1 MAISD
6 WTSQI
11 DGNYAFLLET
21 TNPVSGTGS
30 LRLERNSGSGVEGAI
45 VYPTN
50 LNTGLTKG
58 RLQTVINLSEVSN
71 DGSGQN
77 QHVGVFFMINS
88 LSDPLNT
95 SSMYSFTFGVRSI
108 GSAVINLGKSVGAG
122 INGLVVNALNTKAIP
137 FIPLGTDIALQVDW
151 VYDAIQFSGTKITA
165 RWKLG
170 NDFTGLE
177 TVFDQVD
184 TVSPLTTSVAEGL
197 GALTGTGSNDW
208 VMLFD
213 DTSLFDL
220 VPV

>member
-21 TNPVSGTGS
+21 VNPVSGTGS

-50 LNTGLTKG
+50 LATGLTKG
-58 RLQTVINLSEVSN
+58 RLQTVINLAEVSN
-71 DGSGQN
+71 DGGGQN
-77 QHVGVFFMINS
+77 QHIGVFFMISS

-95 SSMYSFTFGVRSI
+95 SSLYSFTFGVRGI
-108 GSAVINLGKSVGAG
+108 GSAVINLGKSIGAG
-122 INGLVVNALNTKAIP
+122 VNGLVVNALNTKAIP
-137 FIPLGTDIALQVDW
+137 FIPLGTNIAVQVDW

-165 RWKLG
+165 RWKQG

-184 TVSPLTTSVAEGL
+184 TVSPLTTSEAEGL

-213 DTSLFDL
+213 ETSLFDL
-220 VPV
+220 VPM